1 MRTPTVMPNR
11 FHVRMVNWLLVI
23 AALWAGAAHAQTA
36 EPLARIRHVFVVV
49 LENKSYRETFSPD
62 SPAPYLSSVLTK
74 QGVLLENYYAI
85 GHASLDNYI
94 AMISGQPPNEDTQ
107 RDCPVV
113 SEFVPSK
120 SIADASGV
128 IVGRGCLY
136 PANVPTLADQ
146 LEHANLTW
154 RAYMEDMGKDPLRE
168 SDTCG
173 HALAGSED
181 KLLTATK
188 SDEYADK
195 HNPFVYFHSIIDDR
209 PRCSRHVVNLDKL
222 QVDLGTAAAT
232 PNFVFIT
239 PNLCEDG
246 HDQPCVDGRPGGLVS
261 SDQFLRTWIPRILN
275 SPAYRADG
283 LIVVTFD
290 EADSGGATDSAACCG
305 EVGMRGAR
313 FPPGMNGPGGG
324 RVGAVLISPFIDG
337 GTVSATPYNHYSLL
351 RSIEDIFRLPHIGL
365 AGGAGLRSFGP
376 DAVPLSRR

>member
-1 MRTPTVMPNR
+1 MRARTVMPNR
-11 FHVRMVNWLLVI
+11 IHFLVVHLLLVI
-23 AALWAGAAHAQTA
+23 AALWASAAHAQTA
-36 EPLARIRHVFVVV
+36 KPLSRIRHIFVVV

-74 QGVLLENYYAI
+74 QGVLLKNYYGI

-113 SEFVPSK
+113 SEFVPSTPMR
-120 SIADASGV
+120 DAGGV

-136 PANVPTLADQ
+136 PPNVPTLADQ
-146 LEHANLTW
+146 LERKNLTW

-168 SDTCG
+168 RDTCG
-173 HALAGSED
+173 HAIAGSQD

-195 HNPFVYFHSIIDDR
+195 HNPFVYFHSIIDDQ
-209 PRCSRHVVNLDKL
+209 PRCDGHVVNLDKL
-222 QVDLGTAAAT
+222 QVDLGTVAST

-305 EVGMRGAR
+305 EVGMPGAR

-324 RVGAVLISPFIDG
+324 TIGAVLISPFIQG
-337 GTVSATPYNHYSLL
+337 GTVSPGPYNHYSLL
-351 RSIEDIFRLPHIGL
+351 RSIEDIFRLPHLGL
-365 AGGAGLRSFGP
+365 AKPGSVRSFGP
-376 DAVPLSRR
+376 DVIPPTRK